1 MNKKNL
7 IDLTIDFLTG
17 GALTPA
23 LKSVY
28 HPEIVKYQ
36 LEVAFD
42 TLLGQGDSDSVLNEM
57 GIPNWRYDSMTKAY
71 LLSVEYDTLRDKYY
85 SNLPVGVMSLNN
97 NSGIRMIYP
106 TKSEESAF
114 IPRSQ
119 TDNFLMGTLDVNK
132 FTDIVRF
139 TYESNNTVY
148 YTASESNQLLC
159 RLHKENKSVYA
170 KLAVKFGALEDTDEI
185 TVPDGKLG
193 TIFQFVAEA
202 LSRKKPED
210 LTDDNVPNQP

>member
-1 MNKKNL
+1 MNKANL
-7 IDLTIDFLTG
+7 IDLTIDYLTG

-28 HPEIVKYQ
+28 HPEIVSYQ
-36 LEVAFD
+36 LELAFD
-42 TLLGQGDSDSVLNEM
+42 SLLGQGDSDSVLNEM
-57 GIPNWRYDSMTKAY
+57 GIPNWKYDSMTKAY

-97 NSGIRMIYP
+97 NSGIRMIFP

-119 TDNFLMGTLDVNK
+119 TDNFLMGSLDVNR
-132 FTDIVRF
+132 FTDLIRF
-139 TYESNNTVY
+139 TYESDNKVY

-159 RLHKENKSVYA
+159 RLHKANQGVYA
-170 KLAVKFGALEDTDEI
+170 KLAVKFGALEATDEI

-193 TIFQFVAEA
+193 QIFEFVANA
-202 LSRKKPED
+202 LGSKKKED
-210 LTDDNVPNQP
+210 LTNDDVPNQD